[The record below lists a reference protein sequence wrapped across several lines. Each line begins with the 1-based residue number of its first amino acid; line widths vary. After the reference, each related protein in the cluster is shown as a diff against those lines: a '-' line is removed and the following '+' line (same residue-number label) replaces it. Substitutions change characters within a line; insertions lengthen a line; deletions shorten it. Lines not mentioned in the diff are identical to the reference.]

1 MKKSRQDTEESR
13 KRILSAATRMFLAD
27 GLAETGI
34 ASIMQAAGLTQ
45 GGFYR
50 HFRSK
55 EQLVVEASKAAN
67 EHMFA
72 AFAQAVAGRSPQ
84 QALVLAIDMYLD
96 QLSRQDCDG
105 MCPLPNLGSELR
117 RADALVRGA
126 AMAGHQRLV
135 QFYQSLARQ
144 AGAIDPAELGA
155 ALVTAMVGAVMLA
168 RVAVNAQAQAAILAN
183 CRKTLYAML
192 PAAAEGS

>member
-1 MKKSRQDTEESR
+1 MKKSKQETLDTR
-13 KRILSAATRMFLAD
+13 KRILSTATRMFLAD
-27 GLAETGI
+27 GLAQTGI

-55 EQLVVEASKAAN
+55 EQLIVEASKAAN

-72 AFAQAVAGRSPQ
+72 AFAEAVAGRTPQ
-84 QALVLAIDMYLD
+84 QALVLAVDMYLD
-96 QLSRQDCDG
+96 QLSDHDCDG

-117 RADALVRGA
+117 RADPVVRGA

-135 QFYQSLARQ
+135 QFYQALAEQ
-144 AGAIDPAELGA
+144 AGAAEPAELGA

-168 RVAVNAQAQAAILAN
+168 RVAVNAQAQTAILAN
-183 CRKTLYAML
+183 CRKTLHAML
-192 PAAAEGS
+192 ATTGTAI

>member
-1 MKKSRQDTEESR
+1 MKKSKQETLDTR
-13 KRILSAATRMFLAD
+13 KRILSTATRMFLAD
-27 GLAETGI
+27 GLAQTGI

-55 EQLVVEASKAAN
+55 EQLIVEASKAAN

-72 AFAQAVAGRSPQ
+72 AFAEAVAGCTPQ
-84 QALVLAIDMYLD
+84 QALVLAVDMYLE
-96 QLSRQDCDG
+96 QLSGHDCDG

-117 RADALVRGA
+117 RADPVVRGA

-135 QFYQSLARQ
+135 QFYQALAEQ
-144 AGAIDPAELGA
+144 AGAAEPAELGA

-168 RVAVNAQAQAAILAN
+168 RVAVNAQAQTAILAN
-183 CRKTLYAML
+183 CRKTLHAML
-192 PAAAEGS
+192 APTGTAI